1 MNAQIDI
8 NLITKEMSLIMTPGL
23 DFDLLLGYI
32 FTVFNYAFYCISR
45 FCRKKYQMLTLDL
58 LAKLS
63 TFVALFFLN
72 SLSGAYSMLVSF
84 VILIVANIKERKNG
98 KWLPIY
104 VAFQVSLVIIMIWKF
119 ASISSVLVFA
129 TSTISLLSI
138 WWLNPQKMPIA
149 GMATSISSLLYQ
161 ISIKNWAGL
170 LEIIVICSNIL
181 SFSKYRNEKKNKLS
195 LNNRNS

>member
-1 MNAQIDI
+1 MNPALNI
-8 NLITKEMSLIMTPGL
+8 
-23 DFDLLLGYI
+23 DLLLGYI
-32 FTVFNYAFYCISR
+32 FTVFNYVFYCASR

-84 VILIVANIKERKNG
+84 VILIVANIKERKSS
-98 KWLPIY
+98 KWLPAY
-104 VAFQVSLVIIMIWKF
+104 VAFQLSLVFIMIWKF
-119 ASISSVLVFA
+119 AGISSILVFT
-129 TSTISLLSI
+129 TSTVSLLSI
-138 WWLNPQKMPIA
+138 WWLAPQKMRVA

-181 SFSKYRNEKKNKLS
+181 SFSKYKNEKTDKLGLRNGKERNETAHKAVI
-195 LNNRNS
+195 

>member
-1 MNAQIDI
+1 MGPA
-8 NLITKEMSLIMTPGL
+8 L
-23 DFDLLLGYI
+23 DLNLLLGYI
-32 FTVFNYAFYCISR
+32 FTVFNYLFYCISR

-63 TFVALFFLN
+63 TFAALFFLN

-84 VILIVANIKERKNG
+84 LILIAANVKERKNS

-104 VAFQVSLVIIMIWKF
+104 VAFQLSLVIIMIWKF
-119 ASISSVLVFA
+119 AGISSILVFV

-138 WWLNPQKMPIA
+138 WWLNPQKMRIA

-161 ISIKNWAGL
+161 MSIKNWAGF
-170 LEIIVICSNIL
+170 LEIIVICSNVL
-181 SFSKYRNEKKNKLS
+181 SFSKYKRERKETQSQKTTL
-195 LNNRNS
+195 L

>member
-1 MNAQIDI
+1 MNSA
-8 NLITKEMSLIMTPGL
+8 L
-23 DFDLLLGYI
+23 DLNLLLGYI
-32 FTVFNYAFYCISR
+32 FTVFNYVFYCISR

-63 TFVALFFLN
+63 TFAALFFLN

-84 VILIVANIKERKNG
+84 VILIAANIKERKNS

-104 VAFQVSLVIIMIWKF
+104 AAFQLSLITIMIWKF
-119 ASISSVLVFA
+119 AGISSILVFM
-129 TSTISLLSI
+129 TSSISLLSI
-138 WWLNPQKMPIA
+138 WWLNPQKMRIA

-170 LEIIVICSNIL
+170 LEIVVICSNVL
-181 SFSKYRNEKKNKLS
+181 SFSKYKKEKNDRPS
-195 LNNRNS
+195 A

>member
-1 MNAQIDI
+1 MNCAVSI
-8 NLITKEMSLIMTPGL
+8 E
-23 DFDLLLGYI
+23 LLLGYI
-32 FTVFNYAFYCISR
+32 FTVFNYVFYCISR

-84 VILIVANIKERKNG
+84 VILIVANIKERKNSE
-98 KWLPIY
+98 WLPIY
-104 VAFQVSLVIIMIWKF
+104 VVFQLALVIIMIWKF
-119 ASISSVLVFA
+119 AGISSVLVFV
-129 TSTISLLSI
+129 TSAISLLSI
-138 WWLNPQKMPIA
+138 WWLNPQKMRIA

-170 LEIIVICSNIL
+170 LEIIVICSNVL
-181 SFSKYRNEKKNKLS
+181 SFSKYKNEKDDKADG
-195 LNNRNS
+195 NRRNMTVNGKERI